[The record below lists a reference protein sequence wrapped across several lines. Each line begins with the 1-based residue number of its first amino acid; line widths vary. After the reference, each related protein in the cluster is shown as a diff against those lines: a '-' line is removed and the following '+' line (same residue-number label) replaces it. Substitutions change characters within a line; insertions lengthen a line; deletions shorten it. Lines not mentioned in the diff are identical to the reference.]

1 MMRSWAKTG
10 TAAAAF
16 SSPKPPPAAAEL
28 EDKWEVRPSGL
39 LVQKRHSVSEGLPA
53 IRVKV
58 KHAGVHHEIYISP
71 QATFAEEDGVGAD
84 GLHPEDQKLVFK
96 HRERDSKSF
105 LDICGVKDRSKIVL
119 LEDPSA
125 QARRLLQL
133 RRTANLHKAARSV
146 SRIGLDV
153 DKLASEVLDRCL
165 LWTAL
170 RGKAEGRGG
179 RRDPSDGDAH
189 ERAHQ
194 VGRRPRRRRRQG
206 AEANAVELISSKV
219 ERVQKYVATL
229 DAIKNKN
236 EQIDLTPNWEQFDL
250 LSSMPST
257 SSAASTATAS
267 AAAPFRGLIG
277 SSSEIGGERN
287 IPPT

>member
-1 MMRSWAKTG
+1 MVRSRR
-10 TAAAAF
+10 
-16 SSPKPPPAAAEL
+16 L
-28 EDKWEVRPSGL
+28 RPSGL

-71 QATFAEEDGVGAD
+71 QATFGELKKMVSART

-133 RRTANLHKAARSV
+133 RRTDNLHKAARSV

-153 DKLASEVLDRCL
+153 DKLASEVSALDR
-165 LWTAL
+165 AA
-170 RGKAEGRGG
+170 REGGKVAEDDVIRLTEMLMNELIKL
-179 RRDPSDGDAH
+179 DAVPADGDVKA
-189 ERAHQ
+189 Q
-194 VGRRPRRRRRQG
+194 RRMQ
-206 AEANAVELISSKV
+206 V

-267 AAAPFRGLIG
+267 AAAP
-277 SSSEIGGERN
+277 
-287 IPPT
+287 IPRFDWELF